1 MSEKRVTQDVVYP
14 HPIERVWVALTESN
28 EISQWLLPNNFEPR
42 VGHRFT
48 FIEETYSQKNS
59 RHGIVECEVI
69 AVKPLRYL
77 AYTWSTHSSMP
88 EMLISFTLEPVVGGT
103 RLSLEQKVFVRTE
116 RSATFI
122 QKALPSLHVLL
133 AGGLPHMSRF
143 FHIEVDELA
152 LTDALYAFVTDPKP
166 SRNERPVI
174 QELHSFVP
182 EMVSVLEHMVLD
194 GVEER
199 QDVADYVNFVF
210 GHVSL

>member
-1 MSEKRVTQDVVYP
+1 
-14 HPIERVWVALTESN
+14 LTESN
-28 EISQWLLPNNFEPR
+28 ELSQWLLPNDFEPR

-48 FIEETYSQKNS
+48 FREETYSRKNS
-59 RHGIVECEVI
+59 CIVECEVI
-69 AVKPLRYL
+69 AVEPLRCL

-88 EMLISFTLEPVVGGT
+88 EMLISFTLESVAGGT
-103 RLSLEQKVFVRTE
+103 CLHLEQKVFVRTE
-116 RSATFI
+116 QSVTLV
-122 QKALPSLHVLL
+122 QKALPSLHTLL

-143 FHIEVDELA
+143 FHIEVDEPA

-194 GVEER
+194 GVKER
-199 QDVADYVNFVF
+199 QDVVDYVNFVF
-210 GHVSL
+210 GRVSL